1 MPPWPLPCGVMIQ
14 VSSLCRRFA
23 DFRAVDDVS
32 FEIGRGEI
40 VGLLGHNGAGKTTVM
55 KMLTGL
61 LEPTSGK
68 IFINHQ
74 QVATQRRAAQRMIGY
89 LAEDCPLYDGMCV
102 IDYLDWM
109 ADLKDLATADKAV
122 MVAEAVA
129 ATDLQRYLLQR
140 IATLSRGMRQR
151 VGVAQAILGRPP
163 VLILDEP
170 TSGLDPGQI
179 KQMRLLIKQAAAT
192 STVILSTHILQ
203 EVEAVCDRVLLLRGG
218 RLVVDAPLQ
227 SLCSSGQLLLRA
239 KGDAGIITALP
250 GEVGLVEGV
259 NAVDADEYRLSVAA
273 GREDEAA
280 AGVVRRLVEQGVE
293 ISAIAPRHDP
303 LDTLFHHPGE
313 TGER

>member
-1 MPPWPLPCGVMIQ
+1 MIQ
-14 VSSLCRRFA
+14 VSSLCRRYA

-61 LEPTSGK
+61 LEPSSGK
-68 IFINHQ
+68 ITLNHKR
-74 QVATQRRAAQRMIGY
+74 VGTQRRAAQRMTGY

-109 ADLKDLATADKAV
+109 ADLKDVATADKAAV
-122 MVAEAVA
+122 IAEAVA
-129 ATDLQRYLLQR
+129 ATDLERFLLRR

-151 VGVAQAILGRPP
+151 VGVAQAILGKPP

-170 TSGLDPGQI
+170 SNGLDPGQI
-179 KQMRLLIKQAAAT
+179 KLMRLLIKQAAVT

-203 EVEAVCDRVLLLRGG
+203 EVEAVCDRVLLMRDG
-218 RLVVDAPLQ
+218 RLVIDAPLQ
-227 SLCSSGQLLLRA
+227 SLRSSGELMLRA
-239 KGDAGIITALP
+239 KGGAGIISALP
-250 GEVGLVEGV
+250 GEVGLVDGV
-259 NAVDADEYRLSVAA
+259 DAIAADEYRLSVPA

-280 AGVVRRLVEQGVE
+280 AGVVRLLVEQGIE
-293 ISAIAPRHDP
+293 INAIAPRHDP
-303 LDTLFHHPGE
+303 LDTLFHHPGK
-313 TGER
+313 TGVG